1 MATFNAIFAKVPISA
16 RAGFPNSEIWIQG
29 PEPYATKIAD
39 ASEAAFPGN
48 VVNGLQLDTWY
59 DIYMQKTY
67 GMWLQVLA
75 IFLQQETL
83 AHFQS
88 RHVVVTQ

>member
-16 RAGFPNSEIWIQG
+16 SAGFPNSEIWIQG

-48 VVNGLQLDTWY
+48 VVNGLQLDT
-59 DIYMQKTY
+59 
-67 GMWLQVLA
+67 
-75 IFLQQETL
+75 
-83 AHFQS
+83 
-88 RHVVVTQ
+88 